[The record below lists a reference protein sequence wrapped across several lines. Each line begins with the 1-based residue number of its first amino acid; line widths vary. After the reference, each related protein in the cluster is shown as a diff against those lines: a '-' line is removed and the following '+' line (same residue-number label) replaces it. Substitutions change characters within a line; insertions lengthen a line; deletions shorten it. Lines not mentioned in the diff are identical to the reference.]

1 MNNILKESIDYLR
14 NYYLDWQDYIERFSF
29 PRMDY
34 YYLLI
39 NISSFYKVLDLLSKK
54 LEEWDN
60 EDEISLFYILSYMPK
75 KIIFSKNIY
84 SNFRIIRE
92 ALEHNKLVLE
102 ENKEYQ
108 ETN

>member
-1 MNNILKESIDYLR
+1 MNNVLKETIDYLR

-84 SNFRIIRE
+84 SNFKIIRE
-92 ALEHNKLVLE
+92 ALEHNEIVLE
-102 ENKEYQ
+102 ENKKYQ